1 MKTVLGPYKLADAK
15 ARLGTLCDQTLK
27 GKSVRIV
34 RGRELFELVHVKRPE
49 AVPATD
55 SELRSAYEDP
65 EEIQLLN
72 RFAKES
78 I

>member
-1 MKTVLGPYKLADAK
+1 MKTVVGPYKLADAK
-15 ARLGTLCDQTLK
+15 ARLGRLCDQTLK
-27 GKSVRIV
+27 GKAVRIL
-34 RGRELFELVHVKRPE
+34 RGGELFELVHVKRPE
-49 AVPATD
+49 VVAATD

-72 RFAKES
+72 RFGKES